1 MLIPPTQNTSTH
13 SHGPG
18 ETDADC
24 RQYKAELEYI
34 AAAVK
39 QRKCILFIGSAIHA
53 PAPTGCG
60 YSYPADQCPPI
71 GGELAELL
79 ARACNYP
86 DKDRWNLQRVAWY
99 YEHVRKFRS
108 LLIDE
113 VKSAVHT
120 GRRPSPALRGLAR
133 LGFPIVITTN
143 YDQLYERSLDLLAQ
157 EQARSL
163 GIAEDKVA
171 SIKASYDKCIYSPSS
186 TAPTGDCLEKP
197 DSARPYLL
205 KIHGDVDSPE
215 SIVITD
221 EDYIQFVLRMGD
233 KHPYHPVR
241 KNVLTHLKNWPT
253 LFIGYRLSD
262 YNLRLLFKTLRWK
275 MDAASIPP
283 TYAVDLQPDV
293 LIRDVWENQRRY
305 IRFITRNLWTFVPD
319 LYREVTGEE
328 MPQ

>member
-1 MLIPPTQNTSTH
+1 MSSSQSDSLKTQD
-13 SHGPG
+13 P
-18 ETDADC
+18 ADEAD
-24 RQYKAELEYI
+24 RQQYEGELEHMAEWI
-34 AAAVK
+34 Q
-39 QRKCILFIGSAIHA
+39 QRKCILFLGSAIHA
-53 PAPTGCG
+53 PAPADSK
-60 YSYPADQCPPI
+60 YKYPADQCPPI
-71 GGELAELL
+71 GGQLSELL
-79 ARACNYP
+79 AKECAYP
-86 DKDRWNLQRVAWY
+86 EQDRWNLQRVAWY

-108 LLIDE
+108 ILVDE

-120 GRRPSPALRGLAR
+120 DRNPSPALRALTR
-133 LGFPIVITTN
+133 LGFPLVITTN

-157 EQARSL
+157 EKARAA
-163 GIAEDKVA
+163 GMPEEKVA
-171 SIKASYDKCIYSPSS
+171 KVKAEYDKSIYSPSS
-186 TAPTGDCLEKP
+186 TVRTNDCAAEP
-197 DSARPYLL
+197 STDRPYIL

-233 KHPYHPVR
+233 KHPYHPVG
-241 KNVLTHLKNWPT
+241 KNVRTHLVKWPT

-275 MDAASIPP
+275 LDAAQIPP

-305 IRFITRNLWTFVPD
+305 IRFIKRNLWSFVPD
-319 LYREVTGEE
+319 LYKKTTGEE